1 MSRWN
6 NLCFSGLIEQTE
18 DTDMWKEIDKPIK
31 EFTKAKLEL
40 KSKNIIIKR
49 THRASSRTSSKKQSA
64 IIINFLNFKSNVLSW
79 TNIEERNSGG
89 TTFTSMRIAD
99 RAQKN

>member
-18 DTDMWKEIDKPIK
+18 DTDMWKETDKPIK

-40 KSKNIIIKR
+40 KSKNITIKR
-49 THRASSRTSSKKQSA
+49 THRASSRTNSKKQST

>member
-18 DTDMWKEIDKPIK
+18 DTDMWKEIDKSIK

-49 THRASSRTSSKKQSA
+49 THRASSRTNSKERSA
-64 IIINFLNFKSNVLSW
+64 IIINFLNFKNNVLSW

-89 TTFTSMRIAD
+89 TTFTSMRIVD